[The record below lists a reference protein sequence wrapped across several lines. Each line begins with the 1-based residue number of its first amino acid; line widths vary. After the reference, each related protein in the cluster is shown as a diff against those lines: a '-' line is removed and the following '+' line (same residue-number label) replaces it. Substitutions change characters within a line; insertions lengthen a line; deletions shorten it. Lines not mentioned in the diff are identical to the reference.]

1 MAANMLYSQNN
12 VALTN
17 KLFWKQSSYFN
28 VSTED
33 FIFINDKVFT
43 TYITGYNGSNTLAGI
58 KIDNAI
64 KIYK

>member
-33 FIFINDKVFT
+33 FIFINDKVF
-43 TYITGYNGSNTLAGI
+43 NQ
-58 KIDNAI
+58 
-64 KIYK
+64 